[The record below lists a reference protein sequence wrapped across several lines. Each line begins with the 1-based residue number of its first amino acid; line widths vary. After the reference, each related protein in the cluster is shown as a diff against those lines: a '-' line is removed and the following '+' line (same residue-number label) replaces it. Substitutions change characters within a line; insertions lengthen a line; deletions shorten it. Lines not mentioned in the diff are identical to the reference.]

1 MRTLFTMFIVAV
13 SVSNATPARSE
24 DSLFSEV
31 AMESVFEKNVPLTA
45 SVASQGSG
53 ETLERVTGASSLM
66 LALKF
71 AGYSPKQVENRVSL
85 QVEHAG
91 WKLPVAM
98 EVELEQDRIVCEMS
112 LIDIPDSSKID
123 SSAILKLLE
132 KSDAASG
139 YFFAYDAK
147 SKVIQLR
154 SSFSNRAITAKQLK
168 SNLIQMGTFADSHSE
183 VWSKLKS
190 KPATTVAESAGKTS
204 TTTTA
209 STTVSTTQG
218 QTVSPL
224 NVSLANLVGLWG
236 ATLKSGESIA
246 IQLSADNSFKLATV
260 KSGKSSISKGKATL
274 AGNKLTLIGDDKVT
288 MNCTIAQVTS
298 TKFQMAINDQN
309 GKAKLTIEFVK
320 SK

>member
-1 MRTLFTMFIVAV
+1 MRTLFNMFIVAV
-13 SVSNATPARSE
+13 SVTPITSAYSE
-24 DSLFSEV
+24 DNLFSEV
-31 AMESVFEKNVPLTA
+31 AMESVFEKNVPLTT

-91 WKLPVAM
+91 WKLPVAL
-98 EVELEQDRIVCEMS
+98 EVDLEQDRIVCQMS

-123 SSAILKLLE
+123 SNAILKLLE
-132 KSDAASG
+132 KSDASSG
-139 YFFAYDAK
+139 YFFAYEAK

-168 SNLIQMGTFADSHSE
+168 ANLVQMATFADSQSE
-183 VWSKLKS
+183 LWSKLKS
-190 KPATTVAESAGKTS
+190 KPDAAITASNSKTATATSAATTTS
-204 TTTTA
+204 TTQIQTT
-209 STTVSTTQG
+209 
-218 QTVSPL
+218 SPV

-246 IQLSADNSFKLATV
+246 IQVSADNSFKLATV

-288 MNCTIAQVTS
+288 MNCTLAQVTS
-298 TKFQMAINDQN
+298 SKFQMAINDQS
-309 GKAKLTIEFVK
+309 GKAKLTLEFVK

>member
-168 SNLIQMGTFADSHSE
+168 ANLLQMATFADSQSDL
-183 VWSKLKS
+183 WSKLKS
-190 KPATTVAESAGKTS
+190 KPATAVTDSNGKTS
-204 TTTTA
+204 TTKPA
-209 STTVSTTQG
+209 ATTVSTTQG
-218 QTVSPL
+218 QTTSPL

-246 IQLSADNSFKLATV
+246 IQVSADNSFKLATV

-274 AGNKLTLIGDDKVT
+274 VGNKLTLIGDDKAT
-288 MNCTIAQVTS
+288 MDCSIAQVTS
-298 TKFQMAINDQN
+298 TKFQMAINDKD